1 MAWRNPSATRRGNN
15 PSIGSGHCFPQV
27 LSMRQQAGV
36 IRRILKKRLDTIL
49 PMAMREAGFDIW
61 LILCQEDDL
70 DPVFTTLIPM
80 DTWCPI
86 LQMLIFYDRGIQEG
100 VECMN
105 ISGTNTHDLYDRPY
119 KGQLQ
124 DKQWPL
130 LREIIEDRDPERIG
144 INIGGIQW
152 AAGGLTHNLYT
163 QLIEVLPPKYVDR
176 LVSAEP
182 LATRWLA
189 TLTDDEIELY
199 EHVVNV
205 AHHLLAECYSRKS
218 IIPGVT
224 TTDNLEWT
232 YWQYCADLGLQVSF
246 KPFFNL
252 VRSEA
257 MKEKFG
263 EEDRIIRPG
272 DFIHSDVGI
281 HYLRLHTDHQQW
293 AYVLRGG
300 KDDAPE
306 GMKSLMAQANRL
318 QDIFMAEFRL
328 GLTGNELLENI
339 LTRARNEGLPN
350 PKVYSHSLGLFLHE
364 PGPLIGLPWEQEQC
378 AGRGDVALEYNNCFT
393 MELSVRGEVPEWGGQ
408 EVLMGLEEDVVFTA
422 EGCRA
427 IDGRQTEFYL
437 V

>member
-1 MAWRNPSATRRGNN
+1 MSWRNPPATRHGDN
-15 PSIGSGHCFPQV
+15 FPQV
-27 LSMRQQAGV
+27 LSMKQRAGV
-36 IRRILKKRLDTIL
+36 IRRVLKERLDTIL
-49 PMAMREAGFDIW
+49 PMAMRETGFDMW

-86 LQMLIFYDRGIQEG
+86 LQMLIFYDKGRKEG
-100 VECMN
+100 VECIN

-124 DKQWPL
+124 EEQWPL
-130 LREIIEDRDPERIG
+130 LKKMIEDRDPKRIG

-163 QLIEVLPPKYVDR
+163 QLVEVLPPKYVVR
-176 LVSAEP
+176 LASAEP
-182 LATRWLA
+182 LVIRWLA
-189 TLTDDEIELY
+189 TLTDDEIGLY

-205 AHHLLAECYSRKS
+205 AHHLLADGYSRKS

-224 TTDNLEWT
+224 TTDDLEWT
-232 YWQYCADLGLQVSF
+232 YWQRCADLGLQVSF

-257 MKEKFG
+257 MKKKFG
-263 EEDRIIRPG
+263 EEDRVIRPG

-293 AYVLRGG
+293 AYVLQGG
-300 KDDAPE
+300 ENDVPTA
-306 GMKSLMAQANRL
+306 MKSLMAQANRL
-318 QDIFMAEFRL
+318 QDIFMAEFRR

-364 PGPLIGLPWEQEQC
+364 PGPLIGLPWEQEWC
-378 AGRGDVALEYNNCFT
+378 AGRGDVTLEYNSCFT
-393 MELSVRGEVPEWGGQ
+393 MELAVRGNLPEWGGQ
-408 EVLMGLEEDVVFTA
+408 EVLMSLEEDVVFTRD
-422 EGCRA
+422 GCRP